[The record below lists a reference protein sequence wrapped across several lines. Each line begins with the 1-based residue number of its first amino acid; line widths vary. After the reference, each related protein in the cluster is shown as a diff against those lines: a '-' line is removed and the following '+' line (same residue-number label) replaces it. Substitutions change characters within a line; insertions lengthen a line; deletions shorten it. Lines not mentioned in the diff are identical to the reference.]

1 MFKEEFEITKN
12 WFKDFSI
19 YVDLGYLG
27 FDNNYTTKELFIPY
41 KNPKKSIKNPN
52 PELSK
57 EQKYYNKKVGSVR
70 VKVEHA
76 IGGMKRFRCLSD
88 KYRNKMK
95 SVENHFA
102 ILSAGLWN
110 FNIKFPVFS

>member
-1 MFKEEFEITKN
+1 MFKKEFDSDEN

-27 FDNNYTTKELFIPY
+27 FADDYKTKALFIPHKTPRKS
-41 KNPKKSIKNPN
+41 KNNPN
-52 PELSK
+52 PVLSK
-57 EQKYYNKKVGSVR
+57 EQKNYNKKVGSIR

-88 KYRNKMK
+88 KYRNKIE
-95 SVENHFA
+95 SVENYVS

-110 FNIKFPVFS
+110 FNVKFPIFS